1 MNDAVEYCEPVR
13 VAEHQRAQPRP
24 VQSAVGTQHVL
35 PEGLHHAGKSGVP
48 GSTTSRARASA
59 STSTAPS
66 SRKREAT
73 TDFPEAM
80 PPVNPI
86 FSTPPD

>member
-1 MNDAVEYCEPVR
+1 MARLKAATTCVSP
-13 VAEHQRAQPRP
+13 
-24 VQSAVGTQHVL
+24 
-35 PEGLHHAGKSGVP
+35 GVP

-59 STSTAPS
+59 SITTAPS
-66 SRKREAT
+66 SRRREAA